1 MIINIGG
8 VDRTSSIL
16 LSSLKI
22 SNKINNRVDSC
33 NFRIKKQDNKTYRPQ
48 LNNEVIITNNSVV
61 IFGGA
66 IVRIDESA
74 NAGNQL
80 VLEVQC
86 SDYSQFL
93 KREIVTNR
101 YENITLIAI
110 INALVTD
117 FTNDGFT
124 TTNVV
129 LAKTIKSFSFNG
141 LTVTECFD
149 KLAKSL
155 NAYWYVDYQKD
166 IHFFARNTEE
176 APFNIT
182 DTSGNYFY
190 DSLSIT
196 EDITQLRNKVT
207 VRGGTNP
214 STTPRTETT
223 VSQDATQDV
232 YPLGYKFADQPIVEV
247 NNVVQ
252 TVGIEYLNNDAGFK
266 VMWSYQEKYVR
277 FTAGN
282 IPAKDNVIEI
292 IGNIEIPVVVRIT
305 NDDSIAEFGIFEYQ
319 VSDPTISTNDEAIAR
334 ALAELD
340 SFANELHEGSFS
352 TANHGLKAGQMLNIS
367 STIRDKNINIII
379 QSVTAKPIDAF
390 GERVIYSVDFAT
402 VKTLGII
409 EFLQNSLINE
419 TITEDAQET
428 LLNFIQQPTENMS
441 VVDTGVQLVK
451 ESTAPYKWA
460 LNDAENNPDTFVWNF
475 STYS

>member
-33 NFRIKKQDNKTYRPQ
+33 DFRIKKQSDKTYKPQ
-48 LNNEVIITNNSVV
+48 LNDEVIITNDSVI

-80 VLEVQC
+80 VLKVQC
-86 SDYSQFL
+86 SDYSQYL
-93 KREIVTNR
+93 KRELVTNR
-101 YENITLIAI
+101 YENTTLIAI
-110 INALVTD
+110 VNALVTD
-117 FTNDGFT
+117 FTDDGFT

-129 LAKTIKSFSFNG
+129 LSKTIKSFSFNG
-141 LTVTECFD
+141 LTVTECLD

-166 IHFFARNTEE
+166 IHFFARNKEE

-182 DTSGNYFY
+182 DTSKNYFY
-190 DSLSIT
+190 ESLKIT

-207 VRGGTNP
+207 VKGGTNP
-214 STTPRTETT
+214 SSTPRTETT
-223 VSQDATQDV
+223 VCQDADQDV
-232 YPLGYKFADQPIVEV
+232 YPLGYKFAGKPIVEV

-252 TVGIEYLNNDAGFK
+252 TVGVEFLDDNASFD
-266 VMWSYQEKYVR
+266 VMWSYQQKYIR

-282 IPAKDNVIEI
+282 FPSVGNVLEV
-292 IGNIEIPVVVRIT
+292 IGNIEIPVVVRIS
-305 NDDSIAEFGIFEYQ
+305 DDESVAEYGIFEYQ

-340 SFANELHEGSFS
+340 SFASELHEGTFS
-352 TANHGLKAGQMLNIS
+352 TANHGLRAGQLLNINS
-367 STIRDKNINIII
+367 AIREKDINIII
-379 QSVTAKPIDAF
+379 QAVTAKPIDAF
-390 GERVIYSVDFAT
+390 GERVVYDVDFAT

-428 LLNFIQQPTENMS
+428 LLTFVEQTPENIA
-441 VVDTGVQLVK
+441 VVDTGVQSV
-451 ESTAPYKWA
+451 EQSTAPYKWA
-460 LNDAENNPDTFVWNF
+460 ANDAEDNLDTFVWNYG
-475 STYS
+475 TYS

>member
-33 NFRIKKQDNKTYRPQ
+33 DFRIKKHDNKTYRPQ
-48 LNNEVIITNNSVV
+48 LNDEVIITNASVT

-80 VLEVQC
+80 VFEVQC

-93 KREIVTNR
+93 KRELVTNR
-101 YENITLIAI
+101 YENTTLIAI
-110 INALVTD
+110 VNALVTD
-117 FTNDGFT
+117 FTDDGFT

-129 LAKTIKSFSFNG
+129 LARQIKSFSFNG

-149 KLAKSL
+149 KLARSL
-155 NAYWYVDYQKD
+155 NAYWYVDYDKD
-166 IHFFARNTEE
+166 IHFFSRNTEE
-176 APFNIT
+176 APFNLS
-182 DTSGNYFY
+182 DTSKNYFY

-214 STTPRTETT
+214 STTARTETT
-223 VSQDATQDV
+223 VCQDADQDV
-232 YPLGYKFADQPIVEV
+232 YPLGYKFAGQPAVEV
-247 NNVVQ
+247 NNVAQ
-252 TVGIEYLNNDAGFK
+252 TVGVEYLNDDASFD
-266 VMWSYQEKYVR
+266 VMWSYQEKYIR

-282 IPAKDNVIEI
+282 FPAITNVIEV

-305 NDDSIAEFGIFEYQ
+305 DDDSVAEFGIFEYQ
-319 VSDPTISTNDEAIAR
+319 ISDPTISTNDEAISR

-340 SFANELHEGSFS
+340 SFANELHEGTFS
-352 TANHGLKAGQMLNIS
+352 TAHFGLKAGQKMNIN
-367 STIRDKNINIII
+367 STIRDKNIGIII

-390 GERVIYSVDFAT
+390 GERVVYNVDFAT

-409 EFLQNSLINE
+409 EFLQNALINE

-428 LLNFIQQPTENMS
+428 LLNFIQQPTEDMS
-441 VVDTGVQLVK
+441 VVDTGLQSVEQT
-451 ESTAPYKWA
+451 TAPYKWA
-460 LNDAENNPDTFVWNF
+460 ANDAEDNLDTFVWGF
-475 STYS
+475 SSWT